1 MHRTPETMTTTIETA
16 LAQARYEGNGFVAYL
31 LEMALM
37 AASEPAI
44 PYSRVDQSE
53 TGQDYRPVAA

>member
-1 MHRTPETMTTTIETA
+1 MHRMPETITTTIGTA

-37 AASEPAI
+37 AASEPAKADC
-44 PYSRVDQSE
+44 RVDLSE
-53 TGQDYRPVAA
+53 TGQDRPRAVA